1 MPGPTELLATWES
14 GLAAGQVRRA
24 VLLHAL
30 AGGAA
35 GGLLDVPV
43 GRRDRDLFALRRTLF
58 GERLHCRLS
67 CRNCETEQEFD
78 FDVANVLCGDLADT
92 AAGTDDLWVD
102 TGEWR
107 IRVRLPTSGDLLA
120 AAAAGPQEARRVLL
134 ARCALAVEQ
143 NGRPVDGDLPAEVQA
158 RMTAAISAADS
169 GADVRLSMPCV
180 ECGQLNSA
188 TVDIVS
194 YLWAELDAWA
204 RAMMLDVH
212 LLASAYGWN
221 ETEVLALSPT
231 RRRYYLELVGHA

>member
-1 MPGPTELLATWES
+1 MPGPTDLLATWES
-14 GLAAGQVRRA
+14 GLAAGQVHRA

-58 GERLHCRLS
+58 GERLNGRLS
-67 CRNCETEQEFD
+67 CQNCDTEQEFD
-78 FDVANVLCGDLADT
+78 FDVANVLRGEV
-92 AAGTDDLWVD
+92 AGTDDLWVEA
-102 TGEWR
+102 GEWR
-107 IRVRLPTSGDLLA
+107 VSVRLPTSGDLLA
-120 AAAAGPQEARRVLL
+120 AAAAGPQEARHVLL
-134 ARCALAVEQ
+134 TRCALAVQ
-143 NGRPVDGDLPAEVQA
+143 RHGRPVDGELPTEVQA
-158 RMTAAISAADS
+158 RMAAAISAADS
-169 GADVRLSMPCV
+169 GADVRLSMRCV
-180 ECGQLNSA
+180 ECGYLNSA

-204 RAMMLDVH
+204 RGIMLDVH

-231 RRRYYLELVGHA
+231 RRRYYLELAGHA